1 MFFTGKKIYE
11 ERLYKFYEYSLS
23 CCILFLALW
32 LRKSLL
38 PFKSYD
44 MGNFYLPWYNFIL
57 SHGGFHALKFN
68 FADLNVPYLYLIVI
82 ATHFPFTAITN
93 IKLISIAFDVVL
105 AGFTFLIVREKYRQ
119 TFVPFLAAC
128 IILFLP
134 SIFINSSFWGECDS
148 SYAALSLGAIYFL
161 SSRRY
166 FWSFVFLGLAISV
179 KLQAIFVFPVLLIVF
194 LSGEV
199 PFLYFFIIPTV
210 YLTLLIPALIAGRG
224 FIDLLLIYVSQP
236 DTYHCLTMNAPN
248 VYQWLRPGCYFN
260 QQLKQGGI
268 IFTLALVL
276 ILSLVVL
283 HNRRKLTS
291 VRIIRLS
298 FLFSLLLPFFLPIM
312 HDRYFYLADV
322 LSIAY
327 SFYVPK
333 RFYLAIITPLTSFLS
348 YMPFL
353 FGNPTIELRY
363 VAFAPLLVTVVVVW
377 DLIVDLFLPE
387 IPIQAT
393 DHGVNFTS
401 QLVCLATV
409 DEELTDKVDAKAN
422 PVPTTQ
428 QNS

>member
-1 MFFTGKKIYE
+1 MWVRRKDMFFTGKKICG
-11 ERLYKFYEYSLS
+11 ERLYKFYEYSLIF
-23 CCILFLALW
+23 CILFLALW

-38 PFKSYD
+38 PFTTYD
-44 MGNFYLPWYNFIL
+44 MGTFYLPWYNFIL

-105 AGFTFLIVREKYRQ
+105 AGFTFLIVREKYGQ

-134 SIFINSSFWGECDS
+134 SIFLNSSFWGECDS

-161 SSRRY
+161 SSRCY
-166 FWSFVFLGLAISV
+166 FWSFVFWGLAISV

-199 PFLYFFIIPTV
+199 SFLYFF
-210 YLTLLIPALIAGRG
+210 
-224 FIDLLLIYVSQP
+224 
-236 DTYHCLTMNAPN
+236 
-248 VYQWLRPGCYFN
+248 
-260 QQLKQGGI
+260 
-268 IFTLALVL
+268 
-276 ILSLVVL
+276 
-283 HNRRKLTS
+283 
-291 VRIIRLS
+291 
-298 FLFSLLLPFFLPIM
+298 LPFM

-327 SFYVPK
+327 AFYVPK

-353 FGNPTIELRY
+353 FGNPIIKLSY
-363 VAFAPLLVTVVVVW
+363 VAFAPLLVIVVVVW
-377 DLIVDLFLPE
+377 DLIVDLY
-387 IPIQAT
+387 
-393 DHGVNFTS
+393 
-401 QLVCLATV
+401 
-409 DEELTDKVDAKAN
+409 LTE
-422 PVPTTQ
+422 
-428 QNS
+428 